1 VTSFTLKDLE
11 IAATK
16 GMSTKVASPNTTDES
31 QAVAIQ
37 SQNRDFF
44 SSQQDSPAEIEQ
56 LKQIVKALGLRIQEE
71 LESKKQLSEKF
82 QKELRALQ
90 IDYQQQIQ
98 QAKIDQELQ
107 HKTESRTENRTENN
121 FALREKELILL
132 HNQQLQSKIESV
144 TLQLEEKFKNQLQK
158 ITTRLEQEKAT
169 LLNKVQKLESERTQ
183 FLQTPQDEEA
193 QKKLEAKVDLLQAK
207 RNELELAL
215 HQAQQQI
222 ASLQQAGVGQAKTE
236 KAQTLPTRDSS
247 REAQGLLKLLVEKK
261 QVDEENSLLHFE
273 KIALG
278 KRISQLQDALAK
290 ETQNLKNATETL
302 QARSQEANQLKS
314 LLSTTQTALQQ
325 CEALLDT
332 EKTLS
337 QNRLEQINE
346 MEVQLNHEKALAHE
360 RALKIQGLEASL
372 FEQTNITE
380 SKEQELKKTSSQ
392 LAEKVALLQT
402 QEEQYLAT
410 TTSFHELETA
420 FSNKLE
426 ETTHLHQLIDA
437 RQMQFNQLKELYDRK
452 ELEAAELKNLLEETK
467 LLFNDAD
474 HERSALLTQLE
485 SAQEQMRA
493 QGVEL
498 QQARLSLSSLQMIK
512 RLVKQLS
519 ELTDKE
525 ESSATFSSTT
535 RSTSGQ
541 FFGPGE
547 HKGDLF

>member
-1 VTSFTLKDLE
+1 MTSFTLKDLE

-16 GMSTKVASPNTTDES
+16 GMSTKVASPNAIDES

-37 SQNRDFF
+37 SQNRDSF

-82 QKELRALQ
+82 QKELQALQ

-98 QAKIDQELQ
+98 QAKIDQELR
-107 HKTESRTENRTENN
+107 HKAESRTENRTESN

-132 HNQQLQSKIESV
+132 HNQQVQSKIESV
-144 TLQLEEKFKNQLQK
+144 TSQLEEKFKDQLQK
-158 ITTRLEQEKAT
+158 ITTRLEQEKAD
-169 LLNKVQKLESERTQ
+169 LLSKAQKLESERTQ
-183 FLQTPQDEEA
+183 FLQTARDEEA

-215 HQAQQQI
+215 HHAQQQI

-236 KAQTLPTRDSS
+236 KVQTLPTRDSS

-290 ETQNLKNATETL
+290 ETQNLKNTTETL
-302 QARSQEANQLKS
+302 QASSQEANELKS
-314 LLSTTQTALQQ
+314 LLSKTQTALQQ
-325 CEALLDT
+325 CEALLDA

-337 QNRLEQINE
+337 QNRLEQIKE
-346 MEVQLNHEKALAHE
+346 MEVQLNHERALAHE

-392 LAEKVALLQT
+392 LAEKIALLRT

-410 TTSFHELETA
+410 TTSLHELETA

-426 ETTHLHQLIDA
+426 ETTHLHQLMDA

-525 ESSATFSSTT
+525 ESSATFPSTT

-547 HKGDLF
+547 HRGDLF